1 MDRDQAVLSRA
12 LARIDVLIPI
22 LTIAGLIAAAIR
34 GGWKW
39 AVGFLLGAAASWINF
54 RWLKQMVD
62 ALGQAAT
69 GRPPKTRV
77 AVFLGLRYLLLAAAG
92 YVILNYSK
100 LSVAAGLIGLFVPAA
115 AVILEILFE
124 LIYAGT

>member
-1 MDRDQAVLSRA
+1 MDRDRAFLDRA
-12 LARIDVLIPI
+12 LVRIDILGAF
-22 LTIAGLIAAAIR
+22 LTIAGLIAASVR
-34 GGWKW
+34 GGWSW
-39 AVGFLLGAAASWINF
+39 AVGFLLGAAASWLNF
-54 RWLKQMVD
+54 RWLKQMVN
-62 ALGQAAT
+62 ALGKAAI
-69 GRPPKTRV
+69 GKPPKTRV

-100 LSVAAGLIGLFVPAA
+100 LSVAAGLIGLFVHAA

>member
-1 MDRDQAVLSRA
+1 MDLEQAFLDRA
-12 LARIDVLIPI
+12 LVRIQR
-22 LTIAGLIAAAIR
+22 LIAILSAAGFVAAAAY

-39 AVGFLLGAAASWINF
+39 AVGFVLGAAASWVNF
-54 RWLKQMVD
+54 RWLRKMVD
-62 ALGQAAT
+62 SLGQVAN
-69 GRPPKTRV
+69 GKPPKARV

-100 LSVAAGLIGLFVPAA
+100 LSLAAGLIGLFVPAA

-124 LIYAGT
+124 LLYAGI